1 MAKSYAVYH
10 TEKGN
15 ISSGGIGNHIDRTEG
30 MEHSYIHADPERKH
44 LNEHLELNRFC
55 TMKLSEAINERI
67 SEGYTGTK
75 AIRKDAVKYSTH
87 IMSGSHDKMK
97 EIENDP
103 AKRIEWIKA
112 NLEFIKAEFGEKNI
126 VRFAVH
132 RDEKTMHIHA
142 VTVNLTKDGR
152 LSAKEIIGNKKVM
165 QERQDRY
172 AAAVQKFG
180 LMRGERNTGIKHED
194 AKEYYKRIQS
204 SLDHS
209 KQSVAELEAKRS
221 VLGVDLGTDKE
232 NTIENL
238 KTALIAEKTAN
249 REKDNRISK
258 LEKDKSEMQSLSKY
272 TKEELQNAKI
282 ITQNMLVNRDIYEEK
297 RDEKVLEIAKEK
309 IFPNIPKNDF
319 TFQNFLLETERSNLK
334 ENIKKDLLKSL
345 RVKNFIEYSLRKPL
359 IKEIKELATKVLNG
373 LQAVKF
379 RSPLINAEISK
390 WNETKSKV
398 ESLQLEEL
406 QDRKVK
412 GEMILKSFPEPK
424 KEVPKEY
431 QRFEEASKKRDENQ
445 EQAQEQE
452 QKKGRRR

>member
-30 MEHSYIHADPERKH
+30 LEHSYIHADPERKH

-103 AKRIEWIKA
+103 AKRKEWIKA

-209 KQSVAELEAKRS
+209 
-221 VLGVDLGTDKE
+221 
-232 NTIENL
+232 
-238 KTALIAEKTAN
+238 
-249 REKDNRISK
+249 
-258 LEKDKSEMQSLSKY
+258 
-272 TKEELQNAKI
+272 
-282 ITQNMLVNRDIYEEK
+282 
-297 RDEKVLEIAKEK
+297 
-309 IFPNIPKNDF
+309 
-319 TFQNFLLETERSNLK
+319 
-334 ENIKKDLLKSL
+334 
-345 RVKNFIEYSLRKPL
+345 
-359 IKEIKELATKVLNG
+359 
-373 LQAVKF
+373 
-379 RSPLINAEISK
+379 
-390 WNETKSKV
+390 
-398 ESLQLEEL
+398 
-406 QDRKVK
+406 
-412 GEMILKSFPEPK
+412 
-424 KEVPKEY
+424 
-431 QRFEEASKKRDENQ
+431 
-445 EQAQEQE
+445 
-452 QKKGRRR
+452 